1 MATGAEFAEA
11 VCVRAELAM
20 AACIRGELPMA
31 TGTELAMCNIPKKIT
46 FKNHSY

>member
-1 MATGAEFAEA
+1 MVTGAEFAEA

-20 AACIRGELPMA
+20 AACVRGKLPMA
-31 TGTELAMCNIPKKIT
+31 TGAELTMCNIKKIT